1 MKSLFIFCLLFVSIQ
16 IYAYE
21 LLTLHGNP
29 IQGGILIGNVHET
42 VEKVFLNYE
51 EIPISENEFIIGFD
65 RDEKLRHILTLV
77 LEKGD
82 METIRFFITKR
93 GYVTQRIDGIPAKYL
108 EEPTEVE
115 LINRIECESDTLK
128 KTRKKLYKNSNI
140 YFKNFTIPV
149 ENGKVTGL
157 FGSNRILNGIPV
169 SPHNGF
175 DIAAPE
181 GTEIK
186 AMSTGVVALTGN
198 YFYNGK
204 FVLMDH
210 GSGLSSIYIHMST
223 ICVEKGDY
231 ILKGDK
237 IGEVGS
243 TGSSIGNHL
252 HWGVGWK
259 SKRIDPGLILNNK
272 KIFLT
277 LKKY

>member
-1 MKSLFIFCLLFVSIQ
+1 
-16 IYAYE
+16 
-21 LLTLHGNP
+21 
-29 IQGGILIGNVHET
+29 GNVHET
-42 VEKVFLNYE
+42 VEKIFLDSE

-77 LEKGD
+77 LENGE
-82 METIRFFITKR
+82 METIKFFISKR
-93 GYVTQRIDGIPAKYL
+93 EYVTQRIDGIPAKYL

-210 GSGLSSIYIHMST
+210 GSGLSSIYIHMSR

-231 ILKGDK
+231 IIKGDK

-243 TGSSIGNHL
+243 TGRSTGNHL
-252 HWGVGWK
+252 HWGVGWRDK
-259 SKRIDPGLILNNK
+259 KIDPELVLDNDK
-272 KIFLT
+272 LFLK
-277 LKKY
+277 LKK